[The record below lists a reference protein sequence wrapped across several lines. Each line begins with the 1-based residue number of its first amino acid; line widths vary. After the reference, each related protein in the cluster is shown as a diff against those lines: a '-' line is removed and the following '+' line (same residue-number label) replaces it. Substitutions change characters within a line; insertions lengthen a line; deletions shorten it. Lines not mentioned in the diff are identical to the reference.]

1 MAKRSERNL
10 YIYCMEQKSTGF
22 KVKDAEVAYHAESFL
37 QRRFLT
43 SYFLLLIS
51 VFFLASCSTQQKL
64 AKDLKK
70 NLLNDSAFTHAF
82 VGVAL
87 YDVEKKQFLYQHNSN
102 KYFVPASNT
111 KLPTLYAGMKY
122 LGDSLIGLKYTEQND
137 TLFLQ
142 PTGDPTL
149 LHPDYTQNPVIDFLK
164 SQNKT
169 VVISNSNW
177 KTEALGYGWA
187 WDDYLGYYMT
197 ERSSMPA
204 YGNIIKWIQQRTIEK
219 KETGNDTSLSV
230 FTDPEINW
238 DANFSTKKSAAFDVT
253 RPRTENVYTIHE
265 GKEMKR
271 ELEIPFV
278 TNGLQSALEL
288 LKDTLHKNLIEA
300 NFQISKSSNYQ
311 TIHSQPSDSMFRALM
326 HRSDNFF
333 AEQTL
338 MMVSNKLLG
347 YMDEQKLIDT
357 LLKTDLKGFP
367 QQPKWVDGSGLSR
380 YNLFTPEDFV
390 WLLGKM
396 KDEFGLERLKVLL
409 PTGNEGTLRNYYKEE
424 SGLIFAKTGTLSGHV
439 ALSGFL
445 ITTKNKLLIFSVQ
458 VNNHYTSGTAVR
470 RAVEKFLQ
478 KLRREN

>member
-1 MAKRSERNL
+1 MILVK
-10 YIYCMEQKSTGF
+10 QK
-22 KVKDAEVAYHAESFL
+22 ALFL
-37 QRRFLT
+37 FLA
-43 SYFLLLIS
+43 
-51 VFFLASCSTQQKL
+51 VFFFSCTAQKQVRQS
-64 AKDLKK
+64 ARQEE
-70 NLLNDSAFTHAF
+70 LLNDSAFINAF
-82 VGVAL
+82 VGVAV
-87 YDVEKKQFLYQHNSN
+87 YDVAKKQFLYQHNSN

-149 LHPDYTQNPVIDFLK
+149 LHPDYKQNAVVDFLK
-164 SQNKT
+164 LQNKT
-169 VVISNSNW
+169 MVITNSNW
-177 KTEALGYGWA
+177 KAEALGYGWA
-187 WDDYLGYYMT
+187 WDDYLGYYMA
-197 ERSSMPA
+197 ERSSMPV
-204 YGNIIKWIQQRTIEK
+204 YGNIIKWIQQRSIET
-219 KETGNDTSLSV
+219 KETGNDTSVSV

-271 ELEIPFV
+271 ELEMPFV
-278 TNGLQSALEL
+278 TNGLQATLEL
-288 LKDTLHKNLIEA
+288 LKDTLHKEITEFNY
-300 NFQISKSSNYQ
+300 QISKPSNLQIIY
-311 TIHSQPSDSMFRALM
+311 SRPSDSMFRPLM

-338 MMVSNKLLG
+338 MMVSNILFG

-367 QQPKWVDGSGLSR
+367 QKPKWVDGSGLSR

-396 KDEFGLERLKVLL
+396 KEEFGLERLKVLL
-409 PTGNEGTLRNYYKEE
+409 PTGNEGTLRNYYKDET
-424 SGLIFAKTGTLSGHV
+424 GLIFAKTGSLTGHL

-445 ITTKNKLLIFSVQ
+445 ITAQNKLLIFSVI
-458 VNNHYTSGTAVR
+458 VNNHNTSPATIR
-470 RAVEKFLQ
+470 RAVERFLQ
-478 KLRREN
+478 KVRREN

>member
-1 MAKRSERNL
+1 
-10 YIYCMEQKSTGF
+10 MEQKSTGF
-22 KVKDAEVAYHAESFL
+22 KVKNTEVAYNTESFL
-37 QRRFLT
+37 QKRFLT
-43 SYFLLLIS
+43 SCLLLLIS

-64 AKDLKK
+64 AKVLKK
-70 NLLNDSAFTHAF
+70 TLLNDSAFSNAF
-82 VGVAL
+82 VGVAV
-87 YDVEKKQFLYQHNSN
+87 YHVEKKQFLYQHNSN

-149 LHPDYTQNPVIDFLK
+149 LHPDYKQNPVIDFLK
-164 SQNKT
+164 QQNKT
-169 VVISNSNW
+169 IVISNSNW
-177 KTEALGYGWA
+177 KAEALGYGWA

-197 ERSSMPA
+197 ERSSMPV
-204 YGNIIKWIQQRTIEK
+204 YGNIIKWIQQRNIEK
-219 KETGNDTSLSV
+219 KETGNDTSVSV

-238 DANFSTKKSAAFDVT
+238 DANFSTKKSPAFDVT

-278 TNGLQSALEL
+278 TNGLQSALAL
-288 LKDTLHKNLIEA
+288 LKDTLHKDIVE
-300 NFQISKSSNYQ
+300 INYQ
-311 TIHSQPSDSMFRALM
+311 ITKSPNLQIIHSQPVDSMFRPLM

-338 MMVSNKLLG
+338 MMVSNILLG
-347 YMDEQKLIDT
+347 YIDEQKLIDT
-357 LLKTDLKGFP
+357 LLKTDLKEFP

-390 WLLGKM
+390 WLLSKM
-396 KDEFGLERLKVLL
+396 KDEFGLERLKLLL
-409 PTGNEGTLRNYYKEE
+409 PTGNEGTLRNYYKDET
-424 SGLIFAKTGTLSGHV
+424 GLIFAKTGSLTGHL

-445 ITTKNKLLIFSVQ
+445 VTSQNKLLIFSVI
-458 VNNHYTSGTAVR
+458 VNNHNTSPASIR

-478 KLRREN
+478 KVRREN

>member
-1 MAKRSERNL
+1 
-10 YIYCMEQKSTGF
+10 MEQKSTG
-22 KVKDAEVAYHAESFL
+22 VKIKILRAGGYAVKSFL
-37 QRRFLT
+37 HRGLYT
-43 SYFLLLIS
+43 SYLLLLT
-51 VFFLASCSTQQKL
+51 FFLFLSSCSTQQKL
-64 AKDLKK
+64 SKELKK
-70 NLLNDSAFTHAF
+70 NLLNDSAFTNAF
-82 VGVAL
+82 VGVAV
-87 YDVEKKQFLYQHNSN
+87 YNVEKKQFLYQHNSN

-122 LGDSLIGLKYTEQND
+122 LGDSLAGLKYTEQND

-149 LHPDYTQNPVIDFLK
+149 LHPDYKQNPVIDFLK
-164 SQNKT
+164 LQNKT
-169 VVISNSNW
+169 MVITNSNW
-177 KTEALGYGWA
+177 KAEALGYGWA
-187 WDDYLGYYMT
+187 WDDYLGSYMV
-197 ERSSMPA
+197 ERSPVPV
-204 YGNIIKWIQQRTIEK
+204 YGNIIKWIQQRSIEK
-219 KETGNDTSLSV
+219 EETGNDTSLSV

-271 ELEIPFV
+271 ELEVPFV
-278 TNGLQSALEL
+278 TNGLQATLEL
-288 LKDTLHKNLIEA
+288 LKDTLHKEITEFNYQISKNPERSRWT
-300 NFQISKSSNYQ
+300 NFQI
-311 TIHSQPSDSMFRALM
+311 IHSQPSDSMFRPLM

-338 MMVSNKLLG
+338 MMVSNILLG

-357 LLKTDLKGFP
+357 LLKTDLNGFP
-367 QQPKWVDGSGLSR
+367 QKPKWVDGSGLSR

-396 KDEFGLERLKVLL
+396 KDEFGLERLKLLL
-409 PTGNEGTLRNYYKEE
+409 PTGNEGTLRNYYKDET
-424 SGLIFAKTGTLSGHV
+424 GLIFAKTGTLSGHV

-445 ITTKNKLLIFSVQ
+445 ITSKNKLLIFSVQ

-478 KLRREN
+478 KIRKEN

>member
-1 MAKRSERNL
+1 
-10 YIYCMEQKSTGF
+10 MEQKSTGL
-22 KVKDAEVAYHAESFL
+22 KTEDTGVVYSAESFL
-37 QRRFLT
+37 QSRFLA
-43 SYFLLLIS
+43 SYLLLLIS
-51 VFFLASCSTQQKL
+51 IFFLSSCSTQQKL
-64 AKDLKK
+64 SKELKK
-70 NLLNDSAFTHAF
+70 NLLNDSAFTNAF
-82 VGVAL
+82 VGVAV
-87 YDVEKKQFLYQHNSN
+87 YNVEKKQFLYQHNSN

-122 LGDSLIGLKYTEQND
+122 LGDSLIGLKYTEQKD

-149 LHPDYTQNPVIDFLK
+149 LHPDYKQNPVIDFLK
-164 SQNKT
+164 QQNKT
-169 VVISNSNW
+169 LVITNNNW
-177 KTEALGYGWA
+177 KAEALGYGWA

-197 ERSSMPA
+197 ERSSMPV
-204 YGNIIKWIQQRTIEK
+204 YGNIIKWIQQRSIET

-230 FTDPEINW
+230 FTDPEITW

-253 RPRTENVYTIHE
+253 RPRSENVYTIHE

-278 TNGLQSALEL
+278 TNGLQSALML
-288 LKDTLHKNLIEA
+288 LKDTLHKDIPDINY
-300 NFQISKSSNYQ
+300 QISKSQ
-311 TIHSQPSDSMFRALM
+311 KIQIIHSQPVDSMFRPLM

-338 MMVSNKLLG
+338 MMVSNILFG

-357 LLKTDLKGFP
+357 LLKSDLKGFP

-396 KDEFGLERLKVLL
+396 KDEFGLERLKLLL
-409 PTGNEGTLRNYYKEE
+409 PTGNEGTLRNYYKDET
-424 SGLIFAKTGTLSGHV
+424 GLIFAKTGSLTGHL

-445 ITTKNKLLIFSVQ
+445 ITAQNKLLIFSVI
-458 VNNHYTSGTAVR
+458 VNNHNTSSTAIR
-470 RAVEKFLQ
+470 RAVERFLQ
-478 KLRREN
+478 KVRREN

>member
-1 MAKRSERNL
+1 
-10 YIYCMEQKSTGF
+10 MEQKGTGF
-22 KVKDAEVAYHAESFL
+22 KIKILRVGGYAVKSFL
-37 QRRFLT
+37 HSCLHT
-43 SYFLLLIS
+43 SYLILPAFFLLLS
-51 VFFLASCSTQQKL
+51 SCSTQQKL
-64 AKDLKK
+64 SKELKK
-70 NLLNDSAFTHAF
+70 NLLNDSAFTNAF
-82 VGVAL
+82 VGVAV
-87 YDVEKKQFLYQHNSN
+87 YDAEKKQFLYQHNSN

-111 KLPTLYAGMKY
+111 KLPTLYAGLKY

-149 LHPDYTQNPVIDFLK
+149 LHPNYKQNPVIDFLK
-164 SQNKT
+164 QQNKT
-169 VVISNSNW
+169 LIISNSNW
-177 KTEALGYGWA
+177 KAEALGYGWA

-197 ERSSMPA
+197 ERSSMPV
-204 YGNIIKWIQQRTIEK
+204 YGNIIKWIQQRNVEK
-219 KETGNDTSLSV
+219 KETGNDTSVSV

-238 DANFSTKKSAAFDVT
+238 DANFSTKKSTAFDIT

-278 TNGLQSALEL
+278 TNGLQSALAL
-288 LKDTLHKNLIEA
+288 LKDTLHKDIVETND
-300 NFQISKSSNYQ
+300 QISKNSERSRW
-311 TIHSQPSDSMFRALM
+311 TDFKIIHSQPSDSMFRPLM
-326 HRSDNFF
+326 HSSDNFF
-333 AEQTL
+333 AEQIL
-338 MMVSNKLLG
+338 MMVSNILLG
-347 YMDEQKLIDT
+347 YMDEQRLIDT

-367 QQPKWVDGSGLSR
+367 QKPKWVDGSGLSR

-396 KDEFGLERLKVLL
+396 KDEFGLERLKLLL
-409 PTGNEGTLRNYYKEE
+409 PTGNEGTLRNYYKDE

-445 ITTKNKLLIFSVQ
+445 ITSKNKLLIFSVQ

-478 KLRREN
+478 KIRREN

>member
-1 MAKRSERNL
+1 
-10 YIYCMEQKSTGF
+10 MEQKGTGF
-22 KVKDAEVAYHAESFL
+22 KVINAEVAYHAESFL

-43 SYFLLLIS
+43 SYLLLLIS
-51 VFFLASCSTQQKL
+51 VLFLASCSIQQKL
-64 AKDLKK
+64 SKELKK
-70 NLLNDSAFTHAF
+70 NLLNDSAFTNAF
-82 VGVAL
+82 VGVAV

-122 LGDSLIGLKYTEQND
+122 LGDSLVGLKYTEQND

-149 LHPDYTQNPVIDFLK
+149 LHSDYKQNPVVDFLK
-164 SQNKT
+164 LQNKT
-169 VVISNSNW
+169 MVITNSNW
-177 KTEALGYGWA
+177 KAEALGYGWA

-197 ERSSMPA
+197 ERSSMPV
-204 YGNIIKWIQQRTIEK
+204 YGNIIKWIQQRSVEK
-219 KETGNDTSLSV
+219 KETGNDTSVSV

-253 RPRTENVYTIHE
+253 RPRTENVYIIHE

-278 TNGLQSALEL
+278 TNGLQSALAL
-288 LKDTLHKNLIEA
+288 LKDTLHKDISET
-300 NFQISKSSNYQ
+300 NFQVSKNPERSRGTDFQ
-311 TIHSQPSDSMFRALM
+311 IIHSQPSDSMFRPLM

-338 MMVSNKLLG
+338 MMVSNILLG

-357 LLKTDLKGFP
+357 LLKTDLNGFP
-367 QQPKWVDGSGLSR
+367 QKPKWVDGSGLSR

-396 KDEFGLERLKVLL
+396 KDEFGLERLKLLL
-409 PTGNEGTLRNYYKEE
+409 PTGNEGTLRNYYKDE
-424 SGLIFAKTGTLSGHV
+424 SGLIFAKTGSLTGHL

-445 ITTKNKLLIFSVQ
+445 VTAQNKLLIFSVI
-458 VNNHYTSGTAVR
+458 VNNHNTSPASIR